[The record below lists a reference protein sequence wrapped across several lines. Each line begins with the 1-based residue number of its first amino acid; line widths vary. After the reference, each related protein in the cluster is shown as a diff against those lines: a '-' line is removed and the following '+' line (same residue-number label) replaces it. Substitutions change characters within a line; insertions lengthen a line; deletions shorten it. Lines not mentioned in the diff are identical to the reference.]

1 MPINSDTLI
10 RLETAIQYLVS
21 VDMINGKNPK
31 TSIANKTGYNSGN
44 ISSALKGNP
53 RYLTEKFIKVFCAK
67 YNNVISSDWVLN
79 GTGEMVQSKPEIQDE
94 NMPISDE
101 NLMYLTKDNL
111 ISLVKR
117 LMDIHKEQ
125 TEMYKSI
132 IRQSEEIIRN
142 GQEQFNEIANL
153 ITNNV

>member
-44 ISSALKGNP
+44 ISSALRGNP

-67 YNNVISSDWVLN
+67 YNNIISSDWVLN

-94 NMPISDE
+94 DMPISDE

-153 ITNNV
+153 IANNV

>member
-44 ISSALKGNP
+44 ISSALRGNP

-67 YNNVISSDWVLN
+67 FNNVISSDWVLN

-94 NMPISDE
+94 DMPISDE

-142 GQEQFNEIANL
+142 GQEQFNSITNL
-153 ITNNV
+153 IIKNA

>member
-44 ISSALKGNP
+44 ISSALRGNP

-67 YNNVISSDWVLN
+67 YNNVISSDWILN
-79 GTGEMVQSKPEIQDE
+79 GTGEMLQSKPEIQDE
-94 NMPISDE
+94 DMPISDE

-142 GQEQFNEIANL
+142 GQEQFNSITNL
-153 ITNNV
+153 IIKNA

>member
-1 MPINSDTLI
+1 MPINSDTLF

-44 ISSALKGNP
+44 ISSALRGNP

-79 GTGEMVQSKPEIQDE
+79 GTGEMIQSKPEIQDE
-94 NMPISDE
+94 DMPISDE

-153 ITNNV
+153 IANNV

>member
-1 MPINSDTLI
+1 
-10 RLETAIQYLVS
+10 
-21 VDMINGKNPK
+21 MINGKNPK
-31 TSIANKTGYNSGN
+31 TSIANKTGYNSAN

-79 GTGEMVQSKPEIQDE
+79 GTGEMIQSKPEIQDE
-94 NMPISDE
+94 DMPISDE

-153 ITNNV
+153 IANNV